1 MHWWSASSCVGH
13 SILSHFSALVHLT
26 PKGFIL
32 IVHPVR
38 TSSDRSEGEED
49 GANKQSTWAL
59 GVKQLRGFARTA
71 AALYAEFLHAI
82 FSPCAKRKGI
92 FMNFTYLAGK
102 SSENR

>member
-1 MHWWSASSCVGH
+1 MHWWSASSCEGH
-13 SILSHFSALVHLT
+13 SILSYFSALVHLT
-26 PKGFIL
+26 PNGFIL
-32 IVHPVR
+32 IVHSVR

-59 GVKQLRGFARTA
+59 GVKQLRGFA
-71 AALYAEFLHAI
+71 LYEAFLHAI

-92 FMNFTYLAGK
+92 FMNLTYLAGK